1 MRVHRDIRLHVYKKA
16 RLGTRLGTKQE
27 PRADLGLSRAAE
39 PLAAAGGVCWM
50 PGQQRGRS
58 PFPASSE
65 ERLCSGRSRA
75 AGRAG
80 GGCPPQPRPPGPPQR
95 ARSGVVTAA
104 PRPRGK
110 GRGRSCRGTGSSLL
124 RAHFV
129 LLASGGSF
137 SAGQGMTVHDGRA
150 AHYPAPIEAS
160 FHSHANSL
168 AESFVSSLY
177 FI

>member
-1 MRVHRDIRLHVYKKA
+1 
-16 RLGTRLGTKQE
+16 
-27 PRADLGLSRAAE
+27 
-39 PLAAAGGVCWM
+39 M
-50 PGQQRGRS
+50 PTS
-58 PFPASSE
+58 
-65 ERLCSGRSRA
+65 L
-75 AGRAG
+75 
-80 GGCPPQPRPPGPPQR
+80 
-95 ARSGVVTAA
+95 SGVVTRA

-110 GRGRSCRGTGSSLL
+110 GREGSGGGTGSSLL

-129 LLASGGSF
+129 LLGSGGSF

-150 AHYPAPIEAS
+150 AHYPSPIEAP